1 MLAVIAL
8 ALTATAVYAGPEL
21 VQSAPSLRA
30 QSWNLDIAARR
41 PPMRAQ
47 VSQALKTRTPVA
59 KQICAALPQVGFA
72 LHLRAAGSSSQLVSQ
87 SPLRRGRSFTSSRAP
102 PIV

>member
-8 ALTATAVYAGPEL
+8 AMTATAVYAGPEL
-21 VQSAPSLRA
+21 VQSAPLLRA

-59 KQICAALPQVGFA
+59 QQFWVASPHVGFA
-72 LHLRAAGSSSQLVSQ
+72 LHLRAAGSPSQLLLCA
-87 SPLRRGRSFTSSRAP
+87 PLRRGHNFNSSRAP
-102 PIV
+102 PVV